1 MFFDQLHWEKER
13 VVLDSAMESTSLL
26 AATTSKLNGLSLILG
41 YLIGSLRSNLRG
53 SFPENFLG
61 VNKRIHSI

>member
-26 AATTSKLNGLSLILG
+26 AATTTKLNGLGLQPNTG
-41 YLIGSLRSNLRG
+41 E
-53 SFPENFLG
+53 FT
-61 VNKRIHSI
+61 